1 MARSAISKPANLLF
15 VVVFALITLLGISLR
30 NQKLDRIAAGPP
42 VVAAQVQST
51 EDLPSSQVQPAAGD
65 LSDSLWKA
73 VVYTALVLGAIV
85 GGAWLLKR
93 YGGERISQTS
103 SPDIQVVGRKYL
115 SPKQSLAI
123 VKVRGKE
130 LLVGIT
136 DHSIQLVDHL
146 DSDED

>member
-1 MARSAISKPANLLF
+1 MARSGIQKPGNVLA
-15 VVVFALITLLGISLR
+15 VVVFALITLLGLSLR
-30 NQKLDRIAAGPP
+30 NQKLDRIAAPP
-42 VVAAQVQST
+42 AAVQAAPT
-51 EDLPSSQVQPAAGD
+51 TDVIPFNNVQPAADD

-73 VVYTALVLGAIV
+73 VGYTALVLGTII

-93 YGGERISQTS
+93 YGGERLIQTS

-115 SPKQSLAI
+115 SPRQSLAI

-130 LLVGIT
+130 LLLGIT

-146 DSDED
+146 DSDEE